1 MLPGVAT
8 GTGIVL
14 PAAILSLLLADRDTS
29 LNWALVFQFVILV
42 GFASAGFVSGR
53 RRSDTPMFHGIAA
66 ALGCWIILQ
75 TFGAIRR
82 LIADEAVSLATY
94 PAVALLAATCGV
106 VGALTADWTR
116 RRARRH

>member
-1 MLPGVAT
+1 MIPGIAT

-14 PAAILSLLLADRDTS
+14 PAAILSLLLADRETS
-29 LNWALVFQFVILV
+29 LNWALVFQFIILL

-82 LIADEAVSLATY
+82 LIADETVSLAAY